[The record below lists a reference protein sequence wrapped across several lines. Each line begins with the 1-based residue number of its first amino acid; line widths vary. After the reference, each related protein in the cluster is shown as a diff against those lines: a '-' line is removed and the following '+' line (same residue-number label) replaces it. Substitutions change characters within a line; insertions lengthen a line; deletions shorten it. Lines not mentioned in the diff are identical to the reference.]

1 MSRDRIIRKETEII
15 MQLLTFL
22 LNGVKF
28 GIPVNDVESIET
40 RMNVVNILRHLPLLY
55 GKWLKLLKRI

>member
-15 MQLLTFL
+15 MQFLTFL
-22 LNGVKF
+22 LKGVKF

-40 RMNVVNILRHLPLLY
+40 RMNVVNILQHLPML
-55 GKWLKLLKRI
+55 

>member
-40 RMNVVNILRHLPLLY
+40 RMNVVNILPQHRMRY
-55 GKWLKLLKRI
+55 GKQ

>member
-1 MSRDRIIRKETEII
+1 

-40 RMNVVNILRHLPLLY
+40 RMNVVNILQHLPLLY

>member
-1 MSRDRIIRKETEII
+1 

-40 RMNVVNILRHLPLLY
+40 RMNVVNILPQHRMRY
-55 GKWLKLLKRI
+55 GKQ

>member
-40 RMNVVNILRHLPLLY
+40 RMNVVNIPNSLPQVH
-55 GKWLKLLKRI
+55 GIMCRFMIP